1 MLLALTNMIY
11 KIMVDG
17 YSLQLITKAVIAA
30 VRAPDDG
37 CQHPKR
43 VVLPTEM

>member
-17 YSLQLITKAVIAA
+17 YISYLSRLVTFIMTN
-30 VRAPDDG
+30 
-37 CQHPKR
+37 
-43 VVLPTEM
+43 LEF